1 MSFPE
6 VITHVPR
13 IEEILTDWQ
22 AVIGDDYLG
31 YRGHVYRM
39 FNFCLA
45 LRPCSAEEQTK
56 LAIAAGFHDIG
67 LWSDHTTDYIP
78 PSIVQL
84 QTYCTTH
91 HLDAW
96 TEELCLMVEM
106 HHKVFAYR
114 GDRSPLIELFR
125 QGDLV
130 DFSRGT
136 LTCGLPRNYV
146 RQVQAA
152 IPNNGFHRFLLR
164 GAVDWFTHHPFSPP
178 PFMRW

>member
-1 MSFPE
+1 
-6 VITHVPR
+6 
-13 IEEILTDWQ
+13 
-22 AVIGDDYLG
+22 
-31 YRGHVYRM
+31 
-39 FNFCLA
+39 
-45 LRPCSAEEQTK
+45 
-56 LAIAAGFHDIG
+56 
-67 LWSDHTTDYIP
+67 
-78 PSIVQL
+78 
-84 QTYCTTH
+84 
-91 HLDAW
+91 
-96 TEELCLMVEM
+96 MVEM

-164 GAVDWFTHHPFSPP
+164 GAGDLVYAPP
-178 PFMRW
+178 VQPTALYAVVIMG